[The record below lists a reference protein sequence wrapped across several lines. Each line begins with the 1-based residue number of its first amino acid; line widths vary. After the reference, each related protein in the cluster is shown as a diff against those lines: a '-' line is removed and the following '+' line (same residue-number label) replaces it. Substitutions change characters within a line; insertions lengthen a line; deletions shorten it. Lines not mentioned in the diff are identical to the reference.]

1 MTETDHAGRRRRADT
16 VPPLPAGLVHDLNNL
31 LGGMLA
37 NLHLALADLPVG
49 HPAQAR
55 VESVNRAA
63 LEARALLRRPAAGR
77 GPEPRPTEK

>member
-1 MTETDHAGRRRRADT
+1 VTGPEHPGRRLADE
-16 VPPLPAGLVHDLNNL
+16 VPTLPAGIVHDLNNL

-37 NLHLALADLPVG
+37 NLHLAMADLPAG

-63 LEARALLRRPAAGR
+63 LEARALLRRPAADR
-77 GPEPRPTEK
+77 RPRPSER

>member
-1 MTETDHAGRRRRADT
+1 MTGTDHAGRRPADN
-16 VPPLPAGLVHDLNNL
+16 VPPLPAGIVHDLNNL

-37 NLHLALADLPVG
+37 NLHLAMADLPAG

-63 LEARALLRRPAAGR
+63 LEARSLLRRPAAGR
-77 GPEPRPTEK
+77 APRPTEK